1 MLKGK
6 NYCIAGKNLGCHEW
20 IGLEAEV
27 SGSSDRSR
35 IGLKGKI
42 VDETKNLIV
51 MQTEK
56 GEKRLP
62 KAEVKLVVMVGN
74 KRVLLDCGKFAQ
86 RPEDRIKYFGGN

>member
-6 NYCIAGKNLGCHEW
+6 GYCIDAKNLGCHEW

-27 SGSSDRSR
+27 FGGSDRGR

-42 VDETKNLIV
+42 IDETKNLVVID
-51 MQTEK
+51 TEK

-62 KAEVKLVVMVGN
+62 KAEVKLMVLVG
-74 KRVLLDCGKFAQ
+74 KERVLLDCGKFAQ